1 MNLFVKYSGAR
12 YYLLLHPVC
21 GTEEQSGRG
30 GDSYLV
36 PATHRYKSSQDE
48 VEVATWSP
56 LLTNITAVRRR
67 WRWPPGPWYSQVQEQ
82 SGRGGDDHLVPVTHR
97 YKNSQDEV

>member
-48 VEVATWSP
+48 VETAT
-56 LLTNITAVRRR
+56 
-67 WRWPPGPWYSQVQEQ
+67 WYSQMKGVSTIGSHFNVLFPQE
-82 SGRGGDDHLVPVTHR
+82 REIKVPIISFFMFHR
-97 YKNSQDEV
+97 SFKNSTFQRS